1 MRKGRHKTKLI
12 ISRAVAL
19 ALAAALLAPS
29 APASAQKRPADL
41 TVLPPVP
48 TTYTPA
54 QTPWGDWDFRGTWP
68 MDMVAGARILFQRP
82 ESFGNRVWLTDAEH
96 AKRLAN
102 AEKSDA
108 GYSPDTSIE
117 RQGGTQGQ
125 AEWTKRSDFSWRTSL
140 LVDPK
145 NGRLPPLTPWAQ
157 TLFENGRSGWV
168 PGQEYDSPADFDT
181 WDRCIT
187 RGFPAS
193 MFPNRY
199 NEGIQIF
206 QSPGYV
212 AIVNE
217 MLGRRVI
224 PIVSKAEAGEHWPA
238 NVEAWFG
245 DSRAYW
251 DGKTLV
257 IETRNIKSGDSV
269 TTDLQ
274 KRAAA
279 PVIVTMVGGAPL
291 DTIPTSAKAHTV
303 ERLTM
308 TGPNAILYQ
317 ITYDDPEVFTAPWT
331 AQEEWDRNDH
341 YQMFEYACAEGDVQ
355 VRNYIVASRAA
366 RAQIAA
372 GTRKPETLAQ
382 DSRSRF
388 TKTFDFDPVAP
399 GAPQPGASAARKS
412 SK

>member
-1 MRKGRHKTKLI
+1 MVKGRRKFALG
-12 ISRAVAL
+12 ISRTLAL
-19 ALAAALLAPS
+19 ALVAGVLSPS
-29 APASAQKRPADL
+29 APALAQKRPADL

-48 TTYTPA
+48 TVYTPA
-54 QTPWGDWDFRGTWP
+54 KTPWGDWDFRGIWP
-68 MDMVAGARILFQRP
+68 IDNVADSRILFQRP
-82 ESFGNRVWLTDAEH
+82 KSYGDRVWLTDAEH

-108 GYSPDTSIE
+108 GYSADTSIE
-117 RQGGTQGQ
+117 RQGGSQGL
-125 AEWTKRSDFSWRTSL
+125 AEWTKNADFSWRTSL
-140 LVDPK
+140 LVSPK
-145 NGRLPPLTPWAQ
+145 DGRLPPLTPWAEQ
-157 TLFENGRSGWV
+157 MFEHGRSGWV
-168 PGQEYDSPADFDT
+168 PGQEYDSTADFDT

-199 NEGIQIF
+199 NEGIRIF
-206 QSPGYV
+206 QSPGYI

-224 PIVSKAEAGEHWPA
+224 PLVSKAEAQKHWPGS
-238 NVEAWFG
+238 VEAWMG
-245 DSRAYW
+245 NSRAYW

-269 TTDLQ
+269 TTDIQ

-291 DTIPTSAKAHTV
+291 DTIPTSAAAHTT

-331 AQEEWDRNDH
+331 AQEEWDRNDK
-341 YQMFEYACAEGDVQ
+341 YQFFEYACAEGDVQ
-355 VRNYIVASRAA
+355 IRNYLRASRAH
-366 RAQIAA
+366 RAQLAA
-372 GTRKPETLAQ
+372 GTANPKQVDPRA
-382 DSRSRF
+382 RF
-388 TKTFDFDPVAP
+388 AGTFDFDPVAP
-399 GAPQPGASAARKS
+399 GAPPPRSGQQQASNGE
-412 SK
+412 